1 MHANDVVVLF
11 KYSEWANQRILAAT
25 ARLTPEQFLAQTDP
39 NGNSVRDILVHTLG
53 AAWIW
58 RMRLQ
63 HGAAPTRLLDPADF
77 PTYDALVERWREE
90 QAGWNAYVGGL
101 VDDEVNRPVLYRNTK
116 GELFEAVMW
125 QILAARGEPRH
136 AAPRRGCANSD
147 RLRLLAGRCRYDRVR
162 AGAVGALL

>member
-1 MHANDVVVLF
+1 MHANDLEVLF
-11 KYSEWANQRILAAT
+11 NYSGWANQRILDTT

-39 NGNSVRDILVHTLG
+39 NGNSVRDILVHMLG

-77 PTYDALVERWREE
+77 PTYNALVERWREE
-90 QAGWNAYVGGL
+90 QAGWNGYVRGL
-101 VDDEVNRPVLYRNTK
+101 VDDEVNRPMLYRNTK

-125 QILAARGEPRH
+125 QILLHVVNHSTQHRAEVAQILTGY
-136 AAPRRGCANSD
+136 GCSPGD
-147 RLRLLAGRCRYDRVR
+147 VDMIVFVR
-162 AGAVGALL
+162 QQ

>member
-1 MHANDVVVLF
+1 MHADDVVTLF
-11 KYSEWANQRILAAT
+11 KYNDWANQRILAAT
-25 ARLTPEQFLAQTDP
+25 ARLTTEQFLAKADS

-63 HGAAPTRLLDPADF
+63 HDAAPTRLLDPADF
-77 PTYDALVERWREE
+77 PTYGALVERWREE
-90 QAGWNAYVGGL
+90 QAGWDAYVRGL

-125 QILAARGEPRH
+125 QILAHVVNHGTQHRAEVAQILTGYGCSPGDVDMILFAREQ
-136 AAPRRGCANSD
+136 
-147 RLRLLAGRCRYDRVR
+147 
-162 AGAVGALL
+162 

>member
-1 MHANDVVVLF
+1 MHANDVEVLF
-11 KYSEWANQRILAAT
+11 NYSEWANQRILDAT
-25 ARLTPEQFLAQTDP
+25 ARLTSEQFLAQTDP
-39 NGNSVRDILVHTLG
+39 NGKSVRDILVHMLG

-77 PTYDALVERWREE
+77 PTYNALVERWHEE
-90 QAGWNAYVGGL
+90 QAGWNGYVGGL

-125 QILAARGEPRH
+125 QILLHVINHGTQHRAEVAQILTGY
-136 AAPRRGCANSD
+136 GCSPGD
-147 RLRLLAGRCRYDRVR
+147 VDMIVFVR
-162 AGAVGALL
+162 QQ